1 MISRCKF
8 CKNGFFNTFFP
19 LSLLSHTFYFENR
32 PNPLS
37 KIKENAF
44 NLVRT
49 FCRSIAK
56 TSTVTPIFY
65 FMILIR
71 TVLPFGERKIGTN
84 LCSVLLNCTD
94 WAIRC
99 RIARVQ
105 FNSTLERKVK
115 TRALKSI
122 FLVRKWI
129 NNTLKSNF
137 VRYHMHH
144 WKNLSFLSS
153 FALRV
158 VFVKGS
164 KIAAFVSIVMS
175 KRARWPPLF
184 ITFLSSSWL
193 VTSVY
198 QVSSTI
204 YVRFFYWGVTLSAQP
219 LIWHSHAN
227 KTHFHEKCYRFESEG
242 FWNSEVAYFF
252 CSQKFA

>member
-1 MISRCKF
+1 MLPSPFHILAILKLAPVFSQK
-8 CKNGFFNTFFP
+8 
-19 LSLLSHTFYFENR
+19 SEDMHS
-32 PNPLS
+32 
-37 KIKENAF
+37 
-44 NLVRT
+44 VRT
-49 FCRSIAK
+49 FCSSTAK

-71 TVLPFGERKIGTN
+71 TVLPFGEKKNWHKSMFSFLTI
-84 LCSVLLNCTD
+84 LLNCTD
-94 WAIRC
+94 WAITGRK
-99 RIARVQ
+99 ARVQ

-115 TRALKSI
+115 TRALKGI

-129 NNTLKSNF
+129 NNTLKSNS

-153 FALRV
+153 FGLRA

-164 KIAAFVSIVMS
+164 KIAVFVSIVTS

-193 VTSVY
+193 VTSVH

-204 YVRFFYWGVTLSAQP
+204 YVGFFY
-219 LIWHSHAN
+219 
-227 KTHFHEKCYRFESEG
+227 
-242 FWNSEVAYFF
+242 
-252 CSQKFA
+252 